1 MKHVSWLCSQQAV
14 SPSFGFVY
22 RTEAAL
28 PAPQYMVAH
37 NGEMK
42 SHLTFNAFSQRASI
56 LRDPETKEQMCTR
69 KLCGSIFQT
78 IPFSANLPG
87 EDNG

>member
-1 MKHVSWLCSQQAV
+1 
-14 SPSFGFVY
+14 
-22 RTEAAL
+22 
-28 PAPQYMVAH
+28 MVDH

-42 SHLTFNAFSQRASI
+42 SRLTFNAFSQRASI

-87 EDNG
+87 EDNGEWAKCGTVQFGENKQVINRKKPRDPE